1 MPVLTQGQS
10 ADLTFADSDSVTI
23 QAGSGTATFES
34 PIGTVVAVFSGTRT
48 FGPYSNRTG
57 RVTATTQSVYY
68 EFADGVG
75 PTRNVTYQDGA
86 SPTVS
91 GASAGAVLSGS
102 VAKSASNVTR
112 TSMAGYIRAR
122 AKCLAGQRG
131 RVLFIGDS
139 TTVGAGAG
147 TAGAG
152 TTALTGARAKNYPTQ
167 LAALL
172 RASGINAT
180 NDHFWGS
187 QGVTDDG
194 VTYPGYDARMGALNA
209 QSNWVTNMLG
219 GKMLLL
225 TPGSPN
231 GALAFTP
238 VNPCDGATIFYAR
251 VAGGGT
257 ATVNVDGG
265 ATLATINASGASA
278 VLTQNVTFTRGT
290 HTLNIAHNGTGTNFY
305 IVGVLFTDST
315 QGAIDFVQAGYF
327 GATTNLFAA
336 ASQPWDPVN
345 VAGTLAPDHTF
356 YELGINDAIAGL
368 PIATFEAN
376 IRTMADRLISVGSGI
391 TFVVNVPFTTA
402 SASVRSNAAA
412 IRAKV
417 MELAAYYGAAV
428 LDTPGYWGAHPSD
441 PGSLIPAS
449 WYFDSPHPTALGY
462 GDKAAWK
469 NQSLRAV

>member
-1 MPVLTQGQS
+1 MPVLTQGQT
-10 ADLTFADSDSVTI
+10 ADITFGDSDSVTI
-23 QAGSGTATFES
+23 QAGSGTATFER

-48 FGPYSNRTG
+48 FGPFSNTTG
-57 RVTATTQSVYY
+57 RVTATVQSAYY
-68 EFADGVG
+68 ETADGTG
-75 PTRNVTYQDGA
+75 PVFPLQYQSGAAPSIPGDGA
-86 SPTVS
+86 
-91 GASAGAVLSGS
+91 AAVLSAS
-102 VAKSASNVTR
+102 AAKLAANVTR
-112 TSMAGYIRAR
+112 SSMAGFIRAR

-131 RVLFIGDS
+131 RILFIGDS
-139 TTVGAGAG
+139 TTAGAGAG

-180 NDHFWGS
+180 NDHLWGS
-187 QGVTDDG
+187 QGVLDDSG
-194 VTYPGYDARMGALNA
+194 VTYQLYDPRMAAFTG
-209 QSNWVTNMLG
+209 SVTWTTNMLG

-225 TPGSPN
+225 NAASQ
-231 GALAFTP
+231 AVAFTP
-238 VNPCDGATIFYAR
+238 TNPCDGATIYYAR
-251 VAGGGT
+251 VASGGT

-265 ATLATINASGASA
+265 ATLATISASGASA
-278 VLTQNVTFTRGT
+278 ILTQNVTFTRGT
-290 HTLNIAHNGTGTNFY
+290 HTLNITHNGTGTNFY

-315 QGAIDFVQAGYF
+315 QGAIDFIQAGYY

-345 VAGTLAPDHTF
+345 VAGTIAPDHTF
-356 YELGINDAIAGL
+356 YELGINDAIASL

-376 IRTMADRLISVGSGI
+376 IRTMADRLVSVGSSI

-402 SASVRSNAAA
+402 SATVRANAAA

-417 MELAAYYGAAV
+417 IELAAYYNAAV
-428 LDTPGYWGAHPSD
+428 FDTPSYWGAHPSD
-441 PGSLIPAS
+441 TGTLIPAS

-462 GDKAAWK
+462 GDKAAWQ
-469 NQSLRAV
+469 NQGLRSI